1 MEAVA
6 CQKNA
11 TMAPRKARLL
21 ADLIRG
27 EYVDD
32 ALDQLSLTHKVAS
45 PVIMKLINSAV
56 ANMLDSNSDVD
67 ETMLYVKMILVDD
80 GITRKWIRPRSR
92 GIANRHLRR
101 QCHIKVVV
109 DEWSEEK

>member
-6 CQKNA
+6 CQKNV
-11 TMAPRKARLL
+11 TIAPRKARLL

-32 ALDQLSLTHKVAS
+32 ALDQLSLTHKAAS

-56 ANMLDSNSDVD
+56 ANMLDNSSDVD
-67 ETMLYVKMILVDD
+67 ETMLYVKMIFVDE

-92 GIANRHLRR
+92 GIANRTLRR
-101 QCHIKVVV
+101 KCHIKIVV
-109 DEWSEEK
+109 DQWLEEE

>member
-6 CQKNA
+6 CQKNV

-67 ETMLYVKMILVDD
+67 ETMLYVKMIFVDD

-101 QCHIKVVV
+101 KCHIKVVV

>member
-67 ETMLYVKMILVDD
+67 ETML
-80 GITRKWIRPRSR
+80 
-92 GIANRHLRR
+92 
-101 QCHIKVVV
+101 
-109 DEWSEEK
+109 

>member
-11 TMAPRKARLL
+11 TKAPRKARLL

-67 ETMLYVKMILVDD
+67 ETMLYVKMIFVDD

-92 GIANRHLRR
+92 GIANSHLRR
-101 QCHIKVVV
+101 KCHIKVVV
-109 DEWSEEK
+109 DEGSEEK

>member
-6 CQKNA
+6 SQRNVA
-11 TMAPRKARLL
+11 IAPRKVRLL

-32 ALDQLSLTHKVAS
+32 ALDQLALTHKAGS

-56 ANMLDSNSDVD
+56 ANMLDNSSDVD
-67 ETMLYVKMILVDD
+67 ETMLYVKMIFVDD
-80 GITRKWIRPRSR
+80 GIVRKWIRPRSR
-92 GIANRHLRR
+92 GIANRTLRR
-101 QCHIKVVV
+101 KCHIKVVV
-109 DEWSEEK
+109 SEWSEEE

>member
-6 CQKNA
+6 IIRNVPI
-11 TMAPRKARLL
+11 APRKARLL

-32 ALDQLSLTHKVAS
+32 ALDQLSLVHKAAS

-56 ANMLDSNSDVD
+56 ANMLDDSSDVD
-67 ETMLYVKMILVDD
+67 GTMLYIKMIFVDE

-92 GIANRHLRR
+92 GIANRIFRR
-101 QCHIKVVV
+101 RCHIKIVV
-109 DEWSEEK
+109 DEWSEEE

>member
-27 EYVDD
+27 VYVDD

-101 QCHIKVVV
+101 KCHIKVVV